1 MKIIAN
7 AQISTI
13 QNIMG
18 QIQAEWRG
26 QCSVITVL
34 YRYGLQGIIA
44 SEEAWLKDGKETWKR
59 LIMARTALDSSF

>member
-44 SEEAWLKDGKETWKR
+44 SEEAWLKDGKET
-59 LIMARTALDSSF
+59 